1 MPDRTL
7 FVLRQED
14 VRQYL
19 TPEKRFTSELIDA
32 RLFFSI
38 DEAQS
43 FLADDPTLFHSLYL
57 SPLVEET
64 LITRR

>member
-38 DEAQS
+38 DEAQTL
-43 FLADDPTLFHSLYL
+43 LANDPTLFSSLYL
-57 SPLVEET
+57 SPLVEEN
-64 LITRR
+64 LINRR